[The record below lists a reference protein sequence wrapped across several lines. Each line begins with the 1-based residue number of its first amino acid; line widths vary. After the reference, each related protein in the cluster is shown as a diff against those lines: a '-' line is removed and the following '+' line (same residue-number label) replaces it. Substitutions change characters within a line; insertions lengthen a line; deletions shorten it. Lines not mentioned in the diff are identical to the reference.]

1 MKNYKLLL
9 NTKSKKYPIIIGN
22 NIAKNT
28 KKIIENHSIAFNNC
42 LFLIDKNLNKKEIH
56 QITSPF
62 KKQGI
67 KIYFNSNEKNKNLKT
82 IIRILEI

>member
-42 LFLIDKNLNKKEIH
+42 LFLIDKNLNKKK
-56 QITSPF
+56 F
-62 KKQGI
+62 I
-67 KIYFNSNEKNKNLKT
+67 KLLLPSKNKV
-82 IIRILEI
+82 